1 MYYPLENH
9 MTVTFKSYYEA
20 LRFIFSDWEFVA
32 VNNDEVNAERIMKH
46 YNSLSQKFGYP
57 IIPDETQFNEGI
69 EWFMKTPATQN
80 QAIGL
85 LEMNTINYPTSSK
98 AFAALAAAYLG
109 KGEKKKAIAAYRKA
123 GELNPAS
130 NEIKLKL
137 RELKK

>member
-1 MYYPLENH
+1 